1 MRQALIALVS
11 VSLTLSSMASRAQT
25 GFDRGRLFFGGNF
38 GMRFGNSTFVNLSPQ
53 AGYRLTDRFALGGGI
68 NCIASSLT
76 FRSSGGTRLYRESS
90 GFAGLNAFARLYPI
104 QSVFLSAQ
112 PEYNY
117 SWGKVK
123 YFNGQPDAKTP
134 GVFVPCFLVGAG
146 TVIPSG
152 RGSLIAMLQYDIAG
166 SARSP
171 YGRSPFVSFGFN
183 F

>member
-1 MRQALIALVS
+1 MRHALFALM
-11 VSLTLSSMASRAQT
+11 SLFLSMSSMSARAQG
-25 GFDRGRLFFGGNF
+25 GFDRSRLFFGGNF

-53 AGYRLTDRFALGGGI
+53 AGYRLTERFALGAGI

-76 FRSSGGTRLYRESS
+76 VRSQSGARLYREGS
-90 GFAGLNAFARLYPI
+90 GYAGLNVFARLYPVR
-104 QSVFLSAQ
+104 SVFLSAQ

-117 SWGKVK
+117 SWGSVK
-123 YFNGQPDAKTP
+123 YFNGQPDIRTP
-134 GVFVPCFLVGAG
+134 GAFVPCFLVGAG

-152 RGSLIAMLQYDIAG
+152 RGALIAMLQYDIAG

-171 YGRSPFVSFGFN
+171 YGRSPFLSFGFN

>member
-1 MRQALIALVS
+1 
-11 VSLTLSSMASRAQT
+11 
-25 GFDRGRLFFGGNF
+25 
-38 GMRFGNSTFVNLSPQ
+38 MRFGNNTFLNISPQ
-53 AGYRLTDRFALGGGI
+53 AGYRFTDHFALGGGI

-76 FRSSGGTRLYRESS
+76 VRSSGGSRLYRESA
-90 GFAGLNAFARLYPI
+90 GFAGLNVFARLYPI

-117 SWGKVK
+117 SWGSVR

-152 RGSLIAMLQYDIAG
+152 RGSLIAMLQYDLAG